1 MDLGARDGL
10 SSTSGEVDDSLL
22 TRGRSQD
29 ASPPRGPNSQNP
41 STSPDPAARSTSVS
55 SASRDRSPD
64 TSPTVSRIPSP
75 ALTVDNSRPTPETPS
90 NQSTPEIPET
100 PPEIPEIPEIPES
113 PSSAADTTQSL
124 ASSYSSRQPFPHK
137 KSAAEQEWERRK
149 CKEGASNDAIDE
161 LMELVGLE
169 DVKEQVLA
177 IQAKVETCKFQGT
190 DLKKERFNIVFQGN
204 PGTGEIFSYLL
215 TSTDCKILILYVGK
229 TTVARIY
236 ARFLHSV
243 GVLNSDN
250 VKETSG
256 AKLASFGGKKKVKK
270 IIKKLVGTTD
280 SPSSGV
286 LFIDEAYQL
295 TAPYSSTE
303 GRQAL
308 DIILTEMENKIGQLV
323 VVFVGYNK
331 EMESFYEHNPGLA
344 SRIPYSMQFAD
355 FEDAELWNILHDKIV
370 KKYNGQME
378 VEEGLGGRYMRI
390 VIRRLA
396 RSRGIRGFGNARAVD
411 NLLAKIS
418 ERQAKRLAKIRKERS
433 CQPEHKEYFCFTKE
447 DLIGPEP
454 SQAIRESAAWKKLEE
469 LIGLNAVKKSAEVM
483 ASIIQTNYQRELD
496 EQKPL
501 DFSLNRVFYGSPGT
515 GKTTVAKL
523 YGRIMADL
531 GLLSNGEG

>member
-1 MDLGARDGL
+1 M
-10 SSTSGEVDDSLL
+10 
-22 TRGRSQD
+22 
-29 ASPPRGPNSQNP
+29 
-41 STSPDPAARSTSVS
+41 
-55 SASRDRSPD
+55 
-64 TSPTVSRIPSP
+64 SRIPSP

-100 PPEIPEIPEIPES
+100 PPEIPEIPES

-137 KSAAEQEWERRK
+137 KSAAEQEWERQK

-270 IIKKLVGTTD
+270 IIKKLVGTTG

-295 TAPYSSTE
+295 TAPHSSTE